1 MAFLIAIDVV
11 VRKLFATTL
20 MSGGVGEISGYVLAI
35 ITAWGAASALLAR
48 SHVRIDTLQI
58 MLPRPAGRLADMVA
72 VVAFFAASAV
82 LSYVAYFTF
91 NRSLML
97 DAHSMTPLAVPLA
110 IPQGLWFAGLAFLTL
125 MSAAIAL
132 AGCVALIRRDYAAAH
147 RLIGPRSVEEEVD
160 EQNAIIE
167 SSLTEAKP

>member
-11 VRKLFATTL
+11 VRKVFATTL
-20 MSGGVGEISGYVLAI
+20 VSGGVGEISGYVLAI

-58 MLPRPAGRLADMVA
+58 MLPRSAGRLADMVA
-72 VVAFFAASAV
+72 IVAFFAASAV
-82 LSYVAYFTF
+82 LSYVAYLTF
-91 NRSLML
+91 SRSLML

-132 AGCVALIRRDYAAAH
+132 AGCVAVIRRDYAAAH
-147 RLIGPRSVEEEVD
+147 WLIGPRSVEEEVD

-167 SSLTEAKP
+167 SGMTEVKP